1 MSAHTPGPWK
11 IDGRGYRPDTKNGGE
26 FVPIHAERGG
36 WIADVRE
43 PDANA
48 RLIAAAPKM
57 FELLEKIEADIL
69 ARENAQTII
78 SRHVVA
84 IGWVLAKVRQEV
96 GP

>member
-1 MSAHTPGPWK
+1 MSTHTS
-11 IDGRGYRPDTKNGGE
+11 
-26 FVPIHAERGG
+26 
-36 WIADVRE
+36 
-43 PDANA
+43 

-84 IGWVLAKVRQEV
+84 IGWVLAKVRQEI
-96 GP
+96 GL